1 MNATKVIE
9 AVCPYCGKKNA
20 VIKEGFDNQTEVYR
34 CDTEIGGC
42 DLDFVVRLSVH
53 INTFTARIEG
63 EIDKLDAEAQ
73 S

>member
-1 MNATKVIE
+1 MTAQTVIQAT
-9 AVCPYCGKKNA
+9 CPYCGNKNA

-42 DLDFVVRLSVH
+42 DLDFVVRLSVN
-53 INTFTARIEG
+53 INAFTARIDG
-63 EIDKLDAEAQ
+63 EIEKLDTRDQ